1 MVVVPDVVHDQARF
15 FPGAEH
21 RAPGARDLVH
31 RYVVDEGGIQGQLR
45 RALGAC
51 GDEQVKSAIVRVDT
65 ESAPPT
71 RLPRPIL
78 ALQSGPDAR
87 PLCFA

>member
-1 MVVVPDVVHDQARF
+1 MVVVPDVVHYQPRF
-15 FPGAEH
+15 FPGTQNLAA
-21 RAPGARDLVH
+21 RARDLVH
-31 RYVVDEGGIQGQLR
+31 RYVVDEGWFQGELR
-45 RALGAC
+45 RALGAF
-51 GDEQVKSAIVRVDT
+51 GDEQVRSAIVRIDT

-78 ALQSGPDAR
+78 ALHKGPDAR